1 MKGIAS
7 LTKVL
12 CLVLAILLLVPA
24 LAACNDSG
32 SDDETTTAATT
43 TAPEGAETRDP
54 ATMHDIPSDLKYDG
68 KTISMLVTNKDMQ
81 EDEFF
86 LDEDK
91 NGPSGELVPNAVYER
106 NYAVENQLDIKLD
119 IIPTD
124 EYSNSVHQK
133 DHQGGLGEYQIIADK
148 TTNKGVMIIDNY
160 YHNLNNFEYLD
171 LDKKYWSQ
179 GFGSV
184 VTFGEDSKQYL
195 ATGALAVSLYRMM
208 FATIYNQKDF
218 ATYGI
223 EDPYRLVMDGE
234 WTLDAQKAIISNKW
248 EDGSSGDGKAS
259 EDDYFGFLAGECV
272 CMDPYLTASNVV
284 LIKRNTSYNWQ
295 YDEDEISYLV
305 DVVEKVQALT
315 TNESTFLFEKSKDQP
330 HTNDIILK
338 FAEKGG
344 LMATIMFYTLEK
356 NIGEINFDYGIAP
369 IPKYSTDQKNY
380 YTYVQDMVTS
390 VGVNS
395 IVSDEETLECI
406 GATLESMG
414 YHSGDYIE
422 EAYFQKA
429 MLLKFL
435 KDPKMQDVINLM
447 YESVA
452 IDFCGMMS
460 STMETIKL
468 RDELRPILSSDQSVA
483 TYMAGHKGVLKRALN
498 TINSKANKLP

>member
-32 SDDETTTAATT
+32 SDDENTTAATT
-43 TAPEGAETRDP
+43 TAQDEDETRDP
-54 ATMHDIPSDLKYDG
+54 ATMHDIPSNLKYDG

-91 NGPSGELVPNAVYER
+91 NGPSGELVPHAVYER

-148 TTNKGVMIIDNY
+148 TTNKGVMIVDNY

-184 VTFGEDSKQYL
+184 VTFGEEDKQYL

-208 FATIYNQKDF
+208 FATIYNQKDL

-223 EDPYRLVMDGE
+223 DDPYRLVMDGE

-248 EDGSSGDGKAS
+248 EDGDGDSKPS
-259 EDDYFGFLAGECV
+259 EGDYFGFLSGVQV

-284 LIKRNTSYNWQ
+284 LIKKNTSYNWQ
-295 YDEDEISYLV
+295 YDEDELSYLV

-315 TNESTFLFEKSKDQP
+315 TNESTFLFDKSKDQS

-338 FAEKGG
+338 FAEKEG

-369 IPKYSTDQKNY
+369 IPKYSTNQENY

-406 GATLESMG
+406 GATLESMA

-422 EAYFQKA
+422 KAYFQKT

-435 KDPKMQDVINLM
+435 KDPKMQDIINLM
-447 YESVA
+447 YDSVA

-468 RDELRPILSSDQSVA
+468 RDELRPILSSDGSVA
-483 TYMAGHKGVLKRALN
+483 TYMASHKSALVRALR
-498 TINSKANKLP
+498 TINNKANKLP